1 MSNTTGVTTEVTK
14 EVTEADL
21 WHDCVIIVYEHQ
33 SDGSLEELARIPFMG
48 AHMRPELDQ
57 AVLKVVES
65 LKEAY
70 EFHPDG
76 YISIKVVN
84 NYGWV
89 NI

>member
-1 MSNTTGVTTEVTK
+1 MNTTKDDTK
-14 EVTEADL
+14 VTEENL
-21 WHDCVIIVYEHQ
+21 WYDCEIIVYEHQ

-65 LKEAY
+65 LKDAY

>member
-1 MSNTTGVTTEVTK
+1 MNTTKDDTK
-14 EVTEADL
+14 VTEENL
-21 WHDCVIIVYEHQ
+21 WYDCEIIVYEHQ

-65 LKEAY
+65 LKDAY
-70 EFHPDG
+70 EFHPNG

>member
-1 MSNTTGVTTEVTK
+1 MNTTLVET

-21 WHDCVIIVYEHQ
+21 WYDCEIIIYEHQ
-33 SDGSLEELARIPFMG
+33 SDQSLKELGRVPFMG

-70 EFHPDG
+70 EFYPDAN
-76 YISIKVVN
+76 ISIKVVN

>member
-1 MSNTTGVTTEVTK
+1 MNTTKDDTK
-14 EVTEADL
+14 VTEENL
-21 WHDCVIIVYEHQ
+21 WYDCEIIVYEHQ
-33 SDGSLEELARIPFMG
+33 SDGSLEELSRIPFMG
-48 AHMRPELDQ
+48 AHVRPELDQ
-57 AVLKVVES
+57 AVLKVVEA

-70 EFHPDG
+70 EFHPNG

>member
-1 MSNTTGVTTEVTK
+1 MNTTKDDTK
-14 EVTEADL
+14 VTEENL
-21 WHDCVIIVYEHQ
+21 WYDCEIIVYEHQ
-33 SDGSLEELARIPFMG
+33 SDQSLQELSRIPFMG

-57 AVLKVVES
+57 AVLKVIEA
-65 LKEAY
+65 LKDAY

>member
-1 MSNTTGVTTEVTK
+1 MNTTKDDTK
-14 EVTEADL
+14 VTEENL
-21 WHDCVIIVYEHQ
+21 WYDCEIIVYEHQ

-57 AVLKVVES
+57 AVLKVVEA
-65 LKEAY
+65 LKDAY

>member
-1 MSNTTGVTTEVTK
+1 MNTTKDDTK
-14 EVTEADL
+14 VTEENL
-21 WHDCVIIVYEHQ
+21 WYDCEIIVYEHQ
-33 SDGSLEELARIPFMG
+33 SDGSLEELSRIPFMG
-48 AHMRPELDQ
+48 AHMRTELDQ

-65 LKEAY
+65 LKDAY

>member
-1 MSNTTGVTTEVTK
+1 MNTTKDDTK
-14 EVTEADL
+14 VTEENL
-21 WHDCVIIVYEHQ
+21 WYDCEIIVYEHQ

-57 AVLKVVES
+57 AVLKVIEA
-65 LKEAY
+65 LKDAY

>member
-1 MSNTTGVTTEVTK
+1 MNTTKDDTK
-14 EVTEADL
+14 VTEENL
-21 WHDCVIIVYEHQ
+21 WYDCEIIVYEHQ

-48 AHMRPELDQ
+48 AHMRTELDQ
-57 AVLKVVES
+57 AVLKVIEA
-65 LKEAY
+65 LKDAY

>member
-1 MSNTTGVTTEVTK
+1 MTTKDDTK
-14 EVTEADL
+14 VTEENL
-21 WHDCVIIVYEHQ
+21 WYDCVIIVYEHQ
-33 SDGSLEELARIPFMG
+33 PDQSLEELARIPFMG
-48 AHMRPELDQ
+48 AHMRPELDKS
-57 AVLKVVES
+57 VLKVVEA

-70 EFHPDG
+70 EFHPDA